1 MEYLYYGWID
11 KYMVFSICMC
21 VIVVVKKIWLE
32 WIICMRREKD
42 R

>member
-21 VIVVVKKIWLE
+21 VIVVVKKNMVGVDNMYAE
-32 WIICMRREKD
+32 GEG
-42 R
+42 